1 MKKPNIPE
9 TEANR
14 LKTLRALN
22 ILDTLPEERFDRVTR
37 MAKRL
42 FHVPIALVSLVDE
55 NRQWFKS
62 CDGLPVSETGRDIS
76 FCGHAILGDSTFYI
90 SDASEDE
97 RFNDNPLVTGDP
109 NIRFYAGHPLTAANG
124 EKLGTLCIIDRKPK
138 ELTPDDFTALSD
150 LAYTVEQ
157 ELCALQLSTM
167 DELTNLSN
175 RRGFT
180 LVANHYLNF
189 NKKQNTP
196 TTLVYFDLNHFK
208 EINDKYGHS
217 EGDNALQLFAS
228 VMKSSFRSFDLLA
241 RIGGDEFVALFFNSD
256 LRIAGE
262 MISRL
267 SVNLQNVVSSLEL
280 EYQVDFSYGL
290 IECNSL
296 MPSSIESY
304 IQQADNKMY
313 ECKQASREDA
323 NSTYNTKESSHN
335 KAGF

>member
-1 MKKPNIPE
+1 MKKPELPNTEEKRLE
-9 TEANR
+9 T
-14 LKTLRALN
+14 LKALN

-42 FHVPIALVSLVDE
+42 FNVPIALVSLVDE

-62 CDGLPVSETGRDIS
+62 SDGLAASETPRDIS

-90 SDASEDE
+90 KDALEDT
-97 RFNDNPLVTGDP
+97 RFTDNPLVTGDP

-124 EKLGTLCIIDRKPK
+124 EKIGTLCIIDKKPK
-138 ELTPDDFTALSD
+138 KLTEEDLTALSD

-157 ELCALQLSTM
+157 ELCAIQLSTM

-189 NKKQNTP
+189 NKKQNMP
-196 TTLVYFDLNHFK
+196 ATLVYFDLNNFK
-208 EINDKYGHS
+208 QINDVHGHS

-228 VMKSSFRSFDLLA
+228 VMKSSFRNFDLLA
-241 RIGGDEFVALFFNSD
+241 RIGGDEFIALLFNSD
-256 LRIAGE
+256 LNAADE
-262 MISRL
+262 MIEKL
-267 SVNLQNVVSSLEL
+267 SNNLKSVVSSQEL
-280 EYQVDFSYGL
+280 EYEVGFSYGL

-296 MPSSIESY
+296 LPSSIESY

-313 ECKQASREDA
+313 ECKHEQKNLHPLEPKLSDEDD
-323 NSTYNTKESSHN
+323 
-335 KAGF
+335 G

>member
-1 MKKPNIPE
+1 MKKPDTPA
-9 TEANR
+9 TEEAR
-14 LKTLRALN
+14 LNTLRALN

-62 CDGLPVSETGRDIS
+62 NDGLTVTETPRDIS
-76 FCGHAILGDSTFYI
+76 FCGHAILGESTFYI
-90 SDASEDE
+90 NDTLEDE
-97 RFNDNPLVTGDP
+97 RFCDNPLVTGEP

-124 EKLGTLCIIDRKPK
+124 EKIGTLCIIDREPK
-138 ELTPDDFTALSD
+138 KLNSDDFTALSD
-150 LAYTVEQ
+150 LAHTVEQ
-157 ELCALQLSTM
+157 ELCAIQLSTM

-196 TTLVYFDLNHFK
+196 TTLVYFDLNRFK
-208 EINDKYGHS
+208 EINDKFGHS

-256 LRIAGE
+256 LKIADD
-262 MISRL
+262 MIKRL
-267 SVNLQNVVSSLEL
+267 SVNLQKVELSLEL
-280 EYQVDFSYGL
+280 EYQVSFSYGL
-290 IECNSL
+290 VECNSL
-296 MPSSIESY
+296 MLSSIESY

-313 ECKQASREDA
+313 ENKMFEKKQMPS
-323 NSTYNTKESSHN
+323 NNTD
-335 KAGF
+335 

>member
-1 MKKPNIPE
+1 MKKPEMPE
-9 TEANR
+9 TEALR
-14 LKTLRALN
+14 LQSLRALN

-62 CDGLPVSETGRDIS
+62 NDGLSITETARDIS
-76 FCGHAILGDSTFYI
+76 FCGHAILGNSTFYI
-90 SDASEDE
+90 NDTLEDE
-97 RFNDNPLVTGDP
+97 RFSDNPLVTGEP
-109 NIRFYAGHPLTAANG
+109 NIRFYAGHPLSAANG
-124 EKLGTLCIIDRKPK
+124 EKIGTLCIIDREPK
-138 ELTPDDFTALSD
+138 KLTPEDLMALSD

-157 ELCALQLSTM
+157 ELCAIQLSTM

-180 LVANHYLNF
+180 LVANHYLLY

-196 TTLVYFDLNHFK
+196 TTLVYFDLNRFK
-208 EINDKYGHS
+208 EINDKHGHS

-228 VMKSSFRSFDLLA
+228 VMRSSFRSFDLLA

-256 LRIAGE
+256 LKIAEE

-267 SVNLQNVVSSLEL
+267 TKNLKNVVNSLEL
-280 EYQVDFSYGL
+280 DYKVDFSYGL

-296 MPSSIESY
+296 MPSTIESY

-313 ECKQASREDA
+313 ECKQASKTH
-323 NSTYNTKESSHN
+323 SKEV
-335 KAGF
+335 